1 MGLDT
6 THDCW
11 HGAYSAF
18 GRWREGLAKAAGIPL
33 HLMERYYSPD
43 DMFHGPPTHA
53 ALEWAAP
60 REGGPLCK
68 SHYGPELYH
77 WIERISEWLP
87 IKWGALNPDVLHIL
101 LDHSDC
107 DGWIPA
113 EHCAALADRL
123 EQLMPILPTEDDPGH
138 IGNWQEKTQKFID
151 GLRLAASRNENVE
164 FH

>member
-33 HLMERYYSPD
+33 QLMERYYVLD
-43 DMFHGPPTHA
+43 DWMHGPPDQA
-53 ALEWAAP
+53 AID
-60 REGGPLCK
+60 
-68 SHYGPELYH
+68 
-77 WIERISEWLP
+77 WIERITPWLP
-87 IKWGALNPDVLHIL
+87 IKWEALKPDVLHIL

-107 DGWIPA
+107 DGWIST

-123 EQLMPILPTEDDPGH
+123 EELLPLLPVEHDTGH
-138 IGNWQEKTQKFID
+138 IGSWQQKTQLFIT
-151 GLRLAASRNENVE
+151 GLRLAAARGENVE
-164 FH
+164 FQ